1 MNKTKRRI
9 LSILLTLALV
19 LGLMPGMSLT
29 AYAETYDSHVDN
41 LQAGDI
47 LEPGA
52 SFDAMDN
59 TVIFQAGGW
68 CTRQGYEEPATY
80 TQGTEDKTFNNLQ
93 NVRVFSEDGYLGAI
107 EDEEDYTKYY
117 PYANGAKADVWK
129 VVSVEG
135 GDEPW
140 DSQTITLT
148 GYVETQ
154 SNNPFT
160 SSVYYRQYDST
171 GTQMDNGTLAANTG
185 IKIESDTKK
194 WVDGK
199 TYIADGTV
207 TIDSRVKVTGT
218 VNLIL
223 LDGASLTING
233 GIAVKPGNTLN
244 IYAGNTTRSIS
255 GSGVLTAAA
264 GRWNAGIGSG
274 GSDWG
279 ETSTVNIH
287 GGSITATGGDN
298 GAGIG
303 GECCRVVNI
312 YDGSVTANGGDESA
326 GIGGGYNEP
335 GGTVTIYGGTVT
347 ATGGE
352 SGAGIGGGMYESG
365 GTVSIYG
372 GTVTASGGNK
382 LSWGNYSDSMGIGK
396 GSTDDS
402 SITDGTLTLGT
413 GVSMSVSADNST
425 WSAYDGSTRAQ
436 YMKTGSASVAVTGVT
451 LAPSD
456 AQTVTVGE
464 SVAFTATVAPD
475 GATDKTVKWS
485 VGGTDA
491 SAVKLYTDAD
501 CTTEVGS
508 DATETLTVYAKGI
521 SAGSATVTATSNAD
535 STKSASCD
543 VTVNEAVSE
552 PENIIISPA
561 SGDIAEALV
570 AAEEGKTVGN
580 ITINLTE
587 GVTYTISN
595 TIVVPA
601 SLTINGNGAII
612 DAGNL
617 NAPMIALANIENPTQ
632 WTELNIA
639 VSGLYV
645 NGLKKQMF
653 YSACK
658 NYLCKTFTVDNCV
671 VEVVADVITF
681 DFTKGS
687 VAESFVISNSTFYA
701 PTATTKSLY
710 SSQSGQ
716 KLTEYNGDTTQS
728 FKLTHNTFFNL
739 APTKNFFV
747 HRQNNQKWLSYEA
760 KGNVFANCGKRGQVI
775 IGLNGSGISANPTWD
790 IDGNLFN
797 YDGADTSATETTGDN
812 NEPVKN
818 SVAGVVTFVAP
829 ASGNFNG
836 TLELS
841 GGATLPE
848 KLGDPRF
855 TLSSHTH
862 SFTYSASGATI
873 TATCTADG
881 CDLPESSAGAGD
893 HVATLTISAS
903 GGTYDGTTAYG
914 ATITDANS
922 IQGDAK
928 VQYQKK
934 TGESY
939 GTATE
944 TAPTDAGTYRA
955 SITLGED
962 EGAATASVEY
972 TIAQA
977 TPNITNNPT
986 ASEITFGQTLANSTL
1001 SDGTVNVA
1009 GAFAWKDT
1017 TIAPTVSDSQ
1027 TTEYDVVFTPTD
1039 GNYTTAECKVK
1050 LTVNKATA
1058 PAVTVPTLEAV
1069 TYDPTKTLADVTL
1082 PDDWAWVT
1090 DTTVPTVG
1098 NEGYA
1103 ATYIV
1108 PDDTNYDYTNVE
1120 GYNSE
1125 THKVTRTVAL
1135 TVNKAA
1141 STAATVTAATRTYD
1155 GTEAAL
1161 ATVTDEAVGG
1171 TMSYAIGND
1180 GTTAPEGGW
1189 VDTIP
1194 VATDTGT
1201 YYVWYKVTGDAN
1213 HNDTTPACV
1222 EVKINP
1228 VDKTDLNNAIT
1239 EAETYYNSIK
1249 DETIYAD
1256 VASALKT
1263 AIDAA
1268 KAIADNDNVVESV
1281 VTEAITVINVAKT
1294 TAEAGKKDVDDTI
1307 AADAVTKMINE
1318 LPAEDKVTVSDAEQ
1332 IAEARE
1338 AYEALTNDQKKKVTE
1353 DTLGMLEAREEALTD
1368 SFVSDVTGISEI
1380 TEENKK
1386 EVEDLLASYDKLT
1399 DSEKAAVDQK
1409 IGRKITNLE
1418 KALDVTDR
1426 INKLGSD
1433 LDVADE
1439 KAVIIAR
1446 TAYEL
1451 LTDAQKAMVSEDT
1464 LKKLEA
1470 AEEQIEAL
1478 KEADV
1483 LKDAKATAVEKLQ
1496 DYAAAKALSDAS
1508 KDEQKA
1514 YEDAIADEIVK
1525 INAAETK
1532 DTVAS
1537 ALTAGKKAVDDKLEE
1552 IRQARAEAAE
1562 MAAADEA
1569 ISDAKTAAEA
1579 AVTAADA
1586 ALGDTYVP
1594 ADDKTAINTAKSTL
1608 ATAVNAA
1615 NGLNAD
1621 ATAEE
1626 KNTAAKNVMD
1636 AVKALTEA
1644 TDKANV
1650 DSAVAKLEEATAAE
1664 QLKAAKEAATGRLED
1679 YAQAKA
1685 MADATES
1692 EKNAYNAVVTA
1703 GLEAIDKATT
1713 PEKAA
1718 EELNGAKKAVD
1729 EVIENL
1735 KKARADKQAM
1745 DEADDAVQKA
1755 KEAADSARSEAA
1767 KAKGNVYISEDDK
1780 KAIDDADEK
1789 LMAALN
1795 KTTQFPEDV
1804 TAIQK
1809 NLVAKEIQDAAEKLL
1824 EVVNAANENSA
1835 ATKVEADKLAA
1846 AKEIA
1851 IGRLTDYAQAKALAD
1866 ATADELKEIDKAV
1879 ADGQKAINEAKDSE
1893 EVAEVL
1899 EIAKAAV
1906 DVVFEEI
1913 AEARAEEAAMEEAT
1927 AAIWNAVDV
1936 AGTARNVAATSKSN
1950 PYISDDDLKA
1960 IKDAE
1965 TELLDAIDAIGK
1977 LPVDATAE
1985 QKMLVAK
1992 AILDAADKLT
2002 AAAMLADIN
2011 SAAAE
2016 EVADALAAAK
2026 ETATDRLNDYAE
2038 AKALANMSEE
2048 EKNTYNGVIADGLK
2062 AIADAQDVET
2072 VKAAV
2077 VSAKH
2082 VIDTAI
2088 EEFKDARA
2096 AEEIAKETMEAAD
2109 QKLADSLVS
2118 AAAVEVVAEEVA
2130 ANEYASADD
2139 KKAIETAIQALN
2151 DAIVAASEIPEN
2163 ATADQKNDAAKAIE
2177 DATKALAEAADKAVL
2192 NEAVAKALADAEQ
2205 VIAEE
2210 LAAAKTHANERLSDY
2225 SRAKTMSDA
2234 TKAEKKAISKPVT
2247 DGTAAINAAKD
2258 KAAVATAL
2266 SKAMTAVDKA
2276 VAKIEKDRRNAAAVK
2291 VVTDMANKLPAKAK
2305 VKVSDKEAIN
2315 EALAAYKALTKAQK
2329 KLVTE
2334 KTKNRLRNARAGLTI
2349 AVNKAAAKKVTNK
2362 IKKLPAAK
2370 NVKKSNRNA
2379 IVAARTAYKALTKAQ
2394 KKYVTE
2400 KTKNK
2405 LRAAI
2410 NALKK
2415 LK

>member
-1 MNKTKRRI
+1 M
-9 LSILLTLALV
+9 
-19 LGLMPGMSLT
+19 
-29 AYAETYDSHVDN
+29 
-41 LQAGDI
+41 
-47 LEPGA
+47 
-52 SFDAMDN
+52 
-59 TVIFQAGGW
+59 
-68 CTRQGYEEPATY
+68 
-80 TQGTEDKTFNNLQ
+80 
-93 NVRVFSEDGYLGAI
+93 
-107 EDEEDYTKYY
+107 
-117 PYANGAKADVWK
+117 
-129 VVSVEG
+129 
-135 GDEPW
+135 
-140 DSQTITLT
+140 
-148 GYVETQ
+148 
-154 SNNPFT
+154 
-160 SSVYYRQYDST
+160 
-171 GTQMDNGTLAANTG
+171 
-185 IKIESDTKK
+185 
-194 WVDGK
+194 
-199 TYIADGTV
+199 
-207 TIDSRVKVTGT
+207 
-218 VNLIL
+218 
-223 LDGASLTING
+223 
-233 GIAVKPGNTLN
+233 
-244 IYAGNTTRSIS
+244 
-255 GSGVLTAAA
+255 
-264 GRWNAGIGSG
+264 
-274 GSDWG
+274 
-279 ETSTVNIH
+279 
-287 GGSITATGGDN
+287 
-298 GAGIG
+298 
-303 GECCRVVNI
+303 
-312 YDGSVTANGGDESA
+312 
-326 GIGGGYNEP
+326 
-335 GGTVTIYGGTVT
+335 
-347 ATGGE
+347 
-352 SGAGIGGGMYESG
+352 
-365 GTVSIYG
+365 
-372 GTVTASGGNK
+372 
-382 LSWGNYSDSMGIGK
+382 
-396 GSTDDS
+396 
-402 SITDGTLTLGT
+402 
-413 GVSMSVSADNST
+413 
-425 WSAYDGSTRAQ
+425 
-436 YMKTGSASVAVTGVT
+436 
-451 LAPSD
+451 
-456 AQTVTVGE
+456 
-464 SVAFTATVAPD
+464 
-475 GATDKTVKWS
+475 
-485 VGGTDA
+485 
-491 SAVKLYTDAD
+491 
-501 CTTEVGS
+501 
-508 DATETLTVYAKGI
+508 
-521 SAGSATVTATSNAD
+521 
-535 STKSASCD
+535 
-543 VTVNEAVSE
+543 
-552 PENIIISPA
+552 
-561 SGDIAEALV
+561 
-570 AAEEGKTVGN
+570 
-580 ITINLTE
+580 
-587 GVTYTISN
+587 
-595 TIVVPA
+595 
-601 SLTINGNGAII
+601 
-612 DAGNL
+612 
-617 NAPMIALANIENPTQ
+617 
-632 WTELNIA
+632 
-639 VSGLYV
+639 
-645 NGLKKQMF
+645 
-653 YSACK
+653 
-658 NYLCKTFTVDNCV
+658 
-671 VEVVADVITF
+671 
-681 DFTKGS
+681 
-687 VAESFVISNSTFYA
+687 
-701 PTATTKSLY
+701 
-710 SSQSGQ
+710 
-716 KLTEYNGDTTQS
+716 
-728 FKLTHNTFFNL
+728 
-739 APTKNFFV
+739 
-747 HRQNNQKWLSYEA
+747 
-760 KGNVFANCGKRGQVI
+760 
-775 IGLNGSGISANPTWD
+775 
-790 IDGNLFN
+790 
-797 YDGADTSATETTGDN
+797 
-812 NEPVKN
+812 
-818 SVAGVVTFVAP
+818 
-829 ASGNFNG
+829 
-836 TLELS
+836 
-841 GGATLPE
+841 
-848 KLGDPRF
+848 
-855 TLSSHTH
+855 
-862 SFTYSASGATI
+862 
-873 TATCTADG
+873 
-881 CDLPESSAGAGD
+881 PESSAGAGD